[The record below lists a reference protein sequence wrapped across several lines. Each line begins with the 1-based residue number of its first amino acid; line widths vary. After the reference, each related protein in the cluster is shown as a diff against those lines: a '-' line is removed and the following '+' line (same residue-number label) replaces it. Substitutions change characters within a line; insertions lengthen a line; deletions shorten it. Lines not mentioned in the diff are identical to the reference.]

1 MFYNVHKLIELK
13 KQQLCV
19 PQSIREY
26 YFQWKKLLEDMNIS
40 DTTDMNSFIT
50 GFILGNN
57 VMLRE
62 KFLELRRKE
71 KENET
76 RN

>member
-1 MFYNVHKLIELK
+1 MERPLKQKEMFREDSQNPLVKARGT
-13 KQQLCV
+13 
-19 PQSIREY
+19 SI
-26 YFQWKKLLEDMNIS
+26 EDMDIS

-71 KENET
+71 KANET
-76 RN
+76 KK

>member
-1 MFYNVHKLIELK
+1 
-13 KQQLCV
+13 
-19 PQSIREY
+19 
-26 YFQWKKLLEDMNIS
+26 MNIS